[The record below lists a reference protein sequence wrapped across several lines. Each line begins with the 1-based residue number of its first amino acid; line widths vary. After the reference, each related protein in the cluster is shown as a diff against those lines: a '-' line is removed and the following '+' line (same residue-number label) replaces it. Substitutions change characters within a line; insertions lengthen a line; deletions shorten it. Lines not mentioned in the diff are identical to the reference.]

1 LAGSTLGSGSDWAE
15 GDACSSSSGTAM
27 STSPVGCERIAGFVM
42 ARKYPRRLSA
52 RPGRAGGL
60 RQPSSSVQTHE
71 SLSGKDRGMVQSKE
85 IPASA
90 VKWFGL
96 TIDCADDPA
105 AEEALRRFYLEALDG
120 ELVRGVSVRARGL
133 LLIFQRVEGYQAPT
147 WPTSDTPKQ
156 MHFELMVDD
165 LGAGQ
170 SPTRGSGGLAR

>member
-1 LAGSTLGSGSDWAE
+1 
-15 GDACSSSSGTAM
+15 M
-27 STSPVGCERIAGFVM
+27 
-42 ARKYPRRLSA
+42 
-52 RPGRAGGL
+52 
-60 RQPSSSVQTHE
+60 QTHE